1 MRVLGREG
9 KGRERFDFRST
20 SLEEITIYRE
30 GERERSEFGKEWD
43 LVGFFAVEKG
53 VRDWF

>member
-1 MRVLGREG
+1 MRVLGKEG

-30 GERERSEFGKEWD
+30 GER
-43 LVGFFAVEKG
+43 G
-53 VRDWF
+53 VNL

>member
-30 GERERSEFGKEWD
+30 GERFDFRITSLD
-43 LVGFFAVEKG
+43 S
-53 VRDWF
+53 